1 MSGSCHVLL
10 ALWKLNMEL
19 FLLPVVGNISIYV
32 KGQNYI
38 QVKIIQRRVDPYF
51 LFFLALI
58 IHWIRAGYN
67 WRKLR
72 FNQAYR
78 SNQNPGGGI
87 LPWAIWVCANPS
99 GKVFAPSWSENGYKL
114 WLFWSGIE
122 CGFRGDCSS
131 VWTYLSFQS
140 QMQWLRKKEKYANSK
155 WMKNLFVCAPV

>member
-58 IHWIRAGYN
+58 IHWIRAGYKGN
-67 WRKLR
+67 CDLTKLIG
-72 FNQAYR
+72 QIKI
-78 SNQNPGGGI
+78 PGGGEYS
-87 LPWAIWVCANPS
+87 LKPYGYVPS
-99 GKVFAPSWSENGYKL
+99 HRVAFLRRFGLKTGIYFAHFGLE
-114 WLFWSGIE
+114 
-122 CGFRGDCSS
+122 SS
-131 VWTYLSFQS
+131 VVFEGTAAAYERIYRFNSKWV
-140 QMQWLRKKEKYANSK
+140 RKKEKYANSK
-155 WMKNLFVCAPV
+155 WMKNLFVWAPI

>member
-58 IHWIRAGYN
+58 IH
-67 WRKLR
+67 
-72 FNQAYR
+72 
-78 SNQNPGGGI
+78 
-87 LPWAIWVCANPS
+87 
-99 GKVFAPSWSENGYKL
+99 
-114 WLFWSGIE
+114 
-122 CGFRGDCSS
+122 
-131 VWTYLSFQS
+131 
-140 QMQWLRKKEKYANSK
+140 
-155 WMKNLFVCAPV
+155 